1 MSRLCLCTSKRP
13 FDKCCEP
20 YLTGKK
26 LPETAEK
33 LMRSRFSAYALC
45 KADYL
50 IATTAEKERAELERE
65 ELTAYCRTVKC
76 ISLKIISTEAG
87 GPEDSE
93 GIVLFH
99 ASLQVDGK
107 RMLHREK
114 SRFVREEGRW
124 VYVDGETN

>member
-13 FDKCCEP
+13 FDQCCEP

-45 KADYL
+45 NADYL
-50 IATTAEKERAELERE
+50 TRTTAEKQRAEIDRAEL
-65 ELTAYCRTVKC
+65 TSYCRSVKC

-87 GPEDSE
+87 GPEDAE

-99 ASLQVDGK
+99 ASLQINGK

-114 SRFVREEGRW
+114 STFTREEGRW